1 MIKKEITLCGKAVT
15 LAYCYATEIAY
26 KKLADDDML
35 DYAKHAI
42 ESIQSERNPD
52 TERTLYAIIACM
64 MAYYKDEEK
73 VPVKDKDMLFEAMR
87 AFMQLSRE
95 EREAMGKCGREYMNE
110 FDKSMV
116 VRRTMDAI
124 FSPEVL

>member
-26 KKLADDDML
+26 KKLSGDDML

-42 ESIQSERNPD
+42 ESIQSERDPD

-64 MAYYKDEEK
+64 MAYYKNEEK
-73 VPVKDKDMLFEAMR
+73 FPVKDKDIMDEATPVEFVTAMLTILNMR
-87 AFMQLSRE
+87 SEFYNVPKGE
-95 EREAMGKCGREYMNE
+95 EEKPNKGKGKGKN
-110 FDKSMV
+110 
-116 VRRTMDAI
+116 A
-124 FSPEVL
+124 